1 MSKDQFKDVNS
12 KVDFIKLEH
21 EMLKF
26 WKDQNTF
33 NQLRLKNKG
42 MKHINSSR
50 YGDQYVKIMINIP
63 KKISKKTHNLLSTLS
78 SEIGDNITYKKFN
91 D

>member
-1 MSKDQFKDVNS
+1 MSKNQFRDVNS

-33 NQLRLKNKG
+33 NQLRELKNKQ
-42 MKHINSSR
+42 KLN
-50 YGDQYVKIMINIP
+50 
-63 KKISKKTHNLLSTLS
+63 
-78 SEIGDNITYKKFN
+78 
-91 D
+91 